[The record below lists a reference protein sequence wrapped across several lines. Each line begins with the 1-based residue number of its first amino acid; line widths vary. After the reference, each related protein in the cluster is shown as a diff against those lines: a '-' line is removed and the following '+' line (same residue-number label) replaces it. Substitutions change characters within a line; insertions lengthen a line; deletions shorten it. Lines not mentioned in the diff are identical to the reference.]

1 VRGLHA
7 ALPAR
12 DAERRARA
20 VKSAEEAT
28 AGDYMSTRLVTLEP
42 QTDVLEAMQR
52 LLDEGISGAPVVD
65 SRGNLLGIL
74 TQRDCLA
81 VAVQAAYHQEPAGD
95 VSKYMTPN
103 VETLP
108 ASASLVEVIEA
119 FRQSRYRRF
128 PVLEGSRLVGQI
140 SRRDILR
147 AILELW

>member
-1 VRGLHA
+1 M
-7 ALPAR
+7 
-12 DAERRARA
+12 
-20 VKSAEEAT
+20 KSAAEAT
-28 AGDYMSTRLVTLEP
+28 AADYMSSPLVTLEP
-42 QTDVLEAMQR
+42 DMDVLEAMQR

-74 TQRDCLA
+74 TQRDCLD
-81 VAVQAAYHQEPAGD
+81 VAVQASYHQEPGGA
-95 VSKYMTPN
+95 VSDYMTRN

-108 ASASLVEVIEA
+108 ASARVIEVIEA

-128 PVLEGSRLVGQI
+128 PVMKGSRLVGQI

>member
-1 VRGLHA
+1 VRGVHA

-12 DAERRARA
+12 DARRRGRG
-20 VKSAEEAT
+20 VKSAERAT

-42 QTDVLEAMQR
+42 QMDVLEAMRR

-74 TQRDCLA
+74 TQRDCLT
-81 VAVQAAYHQEPAGD
+81 VAVQAIYHQEPAGD
-95 VSKYMTPN
+95 VSKYMSRN
-103 VETLP
+103 VDTMP
-108 ASASLVEVIEA
+108 ASASLIDVIEA

-147 AILELW
+147 ATLELW

>member
-1 VRGLHA
+1 
-7 ALPAR
+7 
-12 DAERRARA
+12 

-28 AGDYMSTRLVTLEP
+28 AGDYMSTRLSTLEP
-42 QTDVLEAMQR
+42 QMDVLEAMQR

-74 TQRDCLA
+74 TQRDCLG
-81 VAVQAAYHQEPAGD
+81 VAVQAAYHQEPAGP
-95 VSKYMTPN
+95 VSKYMTQN
-103 VETLP
+103 VDTMP

-128 PVLEGSRLVGQI
+128 PVMEGNRLVGQI